1 MNQYLQHASLLVL
14 NRQWMVNE
22 KWEKDISNFELLTC
36 QSHGPV
42 LTACILVFQ
51 QAVDGKADRTLLQ
64 GELKS
69 AKELT
74 KDNKEA
80 EERMAKEMERL
91 KKVHQEELLQLT
103 KEHQQKVGV
112 FLDFFL
118 LFHTSWSML
127 VLCSKLNSPMYGVQ
141 DWVEPVEFQ
150 PVIGQHCRLAS
161 VNFKISG
168 WEGRWSAWNSAQSEI
183 LLLTFYP

>member
-1 MNQYLQHASLLVL
+1 MNHYLA
-14 NRQWMVNE
+14 
-22 KWEKDISNFELLTC
+22 T
-36 QSHGPV
+36 SHGPV
-42 LTACILVFQ
+42 RTACILVVFQ

-118 LFHTSWSML
+118 LFHTS
-127 VLCSKLNSPMYGVQ
+127 
-141 DWVEPVEFQ
+141 
-150 PVIGQHCRLAS
+150 
-161 VNFKISG
+161 
-168 WEGRWSAWNSAQSEI
+168 
-183 LLLTFYP
+183 